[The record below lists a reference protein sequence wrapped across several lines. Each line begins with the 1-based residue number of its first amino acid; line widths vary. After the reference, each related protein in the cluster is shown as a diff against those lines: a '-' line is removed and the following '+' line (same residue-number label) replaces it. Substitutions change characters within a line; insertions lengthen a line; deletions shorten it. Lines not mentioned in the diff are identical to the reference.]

1 MNWDTDILS
10 LGIFLERCGTA
21 VRRLWVNYIS
31 SGLASNDKSLQH
43 TTHQF

>member
-21 VRRLWVNYIS
+21 VRRLWVELY
-31 SGLASNDKSLQH
+31 LVRFSL
-43 TTHQF
+43 